1 MKEFNLPPLVS
12 SVYGKPK
19 DNEIFAV
26 LLPVPKQIIS
36 GDILSGNTAVL
47 PDKISLMQ
55 HVQQKISVFS
65 TSKKMKL

>member
-26 LLPVPKQIIS
+26 LLHVPKQIIS
-36 GDILSGNTAVL
+36 GDILSDNTDATRAA
-47 PDKISLMQ
+47 K
-55 HVQQKISVFS
+55 KSVFFLLQ
-65 TSKKMKL
+65 KR